1 MSIKKLCKLIITFLV
16 IMFFLSG
23 CFPRVIHVT
32 GVSIAGG
39 NQVIKV
45 GETLQLS
52 VDIEPIDA
60 THTAVFWES
69 SDINK
74 LTVNE
79 NGVVEAIAMPGAEIT
94 VITED
99 GEFEDTIAIS
109 VIPADSS
116 TTNNPCDP
124 CNTCDPCNQCDPCN
138 PCEPDP
144 CNQCDPCN
152 PCDPCNTCEPEC
164 DPCNPCGDC
173 YDPCECQSDP
183 CTPCEPDPCN
193 TCDPCGC

>member
-1 MSIKKLCKLIITFLV
+1 MSINKLCKLIITFFI

-23 CFPRVIHVT
+23 CFPRVIHIT

-39 NQVIKV
+39 NQVLKA

-52 VDIEPIDA
+52 VEIEPIDA
-60 THTAVFWES
+60 THTVVFWES

-74 LTVNE
+74 VTVDE

-109 VIPADSS
+109 VIPASS
-116 TTNNPCDP
+116 GTSTNPCDP
-124 CNTCDPCNQCDPCN
+124 CNTCDPCN

-144 CNQCDPCN
+144 CDPCDPCGDCYNQCECQSDPCDPCN
-152 PCDPCNTCEPEC
+152 PCDPC
-164 DPCNPCGDC
+164 
-173 YDPCECQSDP
+173 
-183 CTPCEPDPCN
+183 
-193 TCDPCGC
+193 GC